1 MVERSKDPLLQP
13 LHIRHVEFRNRIMST
28 SHACGLEEGR
38 YPQQRYQAY
47 HEEKAKGGLA
57 LTMFGGSSNV
67 SPDSPNVF
75 GQIYVGDDDVIPHLQ
90 AFSSKV
96 HDAGARIMCQITH
109 LGRRGESYSD
119 RVLPTIGP
127 SMVRE
132 TLHRS
137 FPKVMDK
144 HDIRRVIAEYADA
157 AWRCKAG
164 GLDGIETLAGGHLIG
179 QFLSPVTNLRTD
191 EYGGSSENR
200 CRFGIQVL
208 DAIRQRVGDDFLLGL
223 RFHVDEGH
231 SEGLDAEQS
240 LEIAQRFEA
249 AGFLDF
255 FNANYGRMD
264 TMVGLAEHN
273 MPGMAAPLAPWLAK
287 AGAFKA
293 AVNLPVFHASR
304 INDLET
310 ARYAIESGLLD
321 MVAMTRA
328 HIADPHIVRKL
339 ESGQAH
345 RIRPCVGATHC
356 MGGSTRPSCL
366 HNPVTGR
373 ETVLSHKIVRLS
385 PQQKARRV
393 VVVGGGPAGLEAA
406 RIASERGHSV
416 TLLEAGAQLGGQ
428 VQLALKASW
437 RGDLAGVIDWRVAE
451 LESLGTDIR
460 LNCFADKETVLDLG
474 PDVVVIATGGVPDT
488 GWIEGEALITTA
500 WDVLSG
506 QVPAAESAIV
516 YDGTGRHVA
525 PTVAEKMISADSKVE
540 MICIDDHFGME
551 LAYAEQTIWRKRCY
565 EIDLPITFNHRLL
578 SVKRESNQLQVTF
591 KNELTGEL
599 AIRTTD
605 QIVVEHGT
613 TPADDLFLELQSLA
627 INQGVTDINAWLNAN
642 PQPSGHPRIAIS
654 GHPEINQD
662 EPEVSG
668 NRPIISGH
676 PENDQVGMETSG
688 HVQIDQAERQSSG
701 HAVSDNG
708 EPKDAPASSSIH
720 LYRIGDA
727 ISSRNV
733 HTAILDAH
741 RLMAKL

>member
-1 MVERSKDPLLQP
+1 MTQQSNDPLLQP
-13 LHIRHVEFRNRIMST
+13 LCIRHVEFRNRIMST

-75 GQIYVGDDDVIPHLQ
+75 GQIYVGDDDVISHLQ
-90 AFSSKV
+90 DFSDKV

-144 HDIRRVIAEYADA
+144 HDIRRVIKEYADA

-200 CRFGIQVL
+200 CRFGLQVF

-223 RFHVDEGH
+223 RFHIDEGH
-231 SEGLDAEQS
+231 EGGLDAEQS

-287 AGAFKA
+287 AGAFKK
-293 AVNLPVFHASR
+293 AVGLPVFHAAR

-310 ARYAIESGLLD
+310 ARYAVESGLLD

-339 ESGQAH
+339 ENGQAH

-356 MGGSTRPSCL
+356 MGSSTRPSCL

-373 ETVLSHKIVRLS
+373 ETVLAHQIIKLK
-385 PQQKARRV
+385 PEAKPKRV

-416 TLLEAGAQLGGQ
+416 TLLEAETQLGGQ
-428 VQLALKASW
+428 VLLALKASW
-437 RGDLAGVIDWRVAE
+437 RLDLSGVIDWRVAE
-451 LESLGTDIR
+451 LESLGADLRT
-460 LNCFADKETVLDLG
+460 NCFADKETVLELE

-488 GWIEGEALITTA
+488 GWINGEALVTTA

-506 QVPAAESAIV
+506 QVPAAESVLV

-525 PTVAEKMISADSKVE
+525 PTAAEKLISAGSRVE
-540 MICIDDHFGME
+540 MISIDDHFGME

-565 EIDLPITFNHRLL
+565 EIELPITFNHRLL
-578 SVKRESNQLQVTF
+578 SVARENNQLQVTF
-591 KNELTGEL
+591 KNELTGEIV
-599 AIRTTD
+599 IRATD
-605 QIVVEHGT
+605 QMVVEHGT
-613 TPADDLFLELQSLA
+613 IPADDLFLEMQALA
-627 INQGVTDINAWLNAN
+627 INKGVTDIGAW
-642 PQPSGHPRIAIS
+642 
-654 GHPEINQD
+654 
-662 EPEVSG
+662 V
-668 NRPIISGH
+668 
-676 PENDQVGMETSG
+676 
-688 HVQIDQAERQSSG
+688 
-701 HAVSDNG
+701 NG
-708 EPKDAPASSSIH
+708 EPQPLGHLEIAESGKPSSGDLTLSPEFDQEEVKDGTADSSIH

-727 ISSRNV
+727 ISSRNI

-741 RLMAKL
+741 RLMARI

>member
-1 MVERSKDPLLQP
+1 MSRQSKDPLLQP
-13 LHIRHVEFRNRIMST
+13 LRIRHVEFRNRVMST

-75 GQIYVGDDDVIPHLQ
+75 GQIYVGDDGVIPHLQ
-90 AFSSKV
+90 TFSGKV

-109 LGRRGESYSD
+109 LGRRGESFSD

-137 FPKVMDK
+137 FPKAMDK
-144 HDIRRVIAEYADA
+144 FDIRRVIGEYADA
-157 AWRCKAG
+157 AWRCKEG

-200 CRFGIQVL
+200 CRFGLEVL
-208 DAIRQRVGDDFLLGL
+208 DAIRERVGDDFLVGL

-231 SEGLDAEQS
+231 AEGLDSEQS

-287 AGAFKA
+287 AGAFKKS
-293 AVNLPVFHASR
+293 VSLPVFHAAR
-304 INDLET
+304 ITDLET
-310 ARYAIESGLLD
+310 ARYAVESGLLD

-339 ESGQAH
+339 ESGEAH

-356 MGGSTRPSCL
+356 MGSSTRPSCL

-373 ETVLSHKIVRLS
+373 ETVLSHKIVPLHAGQR
-385 PQQKARRV
+385 QKRV

-406 RIASERGHSV
+406 RIASERNHSV
-416 TLLEAGAQLGGQ
+416 ILLEAETQLGGQ

-437 RGDLAGVIDWRVAE
+437 RRDLAGVIDWRVAE

-460 LNCFADKETVLDLG
+460 LNCLADKERVLDLD
-474 PDVVVIATGGVPDT
+474 PDVVIIATGGVPDT
-488 GWIEGEALITTA
+488 GWIQGEELVTTA
-500 WDVLSG
+500 WDILSG
-506 QVPAAESAIV
+506 QVPAAESTIV

-525 PTVAEKMISADSKVE
+525 PTVAEKLISSGSKVE
-540 MICIDDHFGME
+540 MISIDDHFGME

-565 EIDLPITFNHRLL
+565 EIDLPMTFNRRLV
-578 SVKRESNQLQVTF
+578 SVERENNQLQVTF
-591 KNELTGEL
+591 KNELTGDL
-599 AIRTTD
+599 TIHTTD
-605 QIVVEHGT
+605 QFVVEHGT
-613 TPADDLFLELQSLA
+613 TPADDLFLDLQPLA
-627 INQGVTDINAWLNAN
+627 TNKGITNINAWTTAT
-642 PQPSGHPRIAIS
+642 PQPPGHPESIETPGHPESIETPGHPESKETPGHPDINGTGNQTSEHSQIGRKPTSGHPDLAQGGKRFSAAARS
-654 GHPEINQD
+654 F
-662 EPEVSG
+662 
-668 NRPIISGH
+668 
-676 PENDQVGMETSG
+676 
-688 HVQIDQAERQSSG
+688 
-701 HAVSDNG
+701 
-708 EPKDAPASSSIH
+708 H

-727 ISSRNV
+727 ISSRNI